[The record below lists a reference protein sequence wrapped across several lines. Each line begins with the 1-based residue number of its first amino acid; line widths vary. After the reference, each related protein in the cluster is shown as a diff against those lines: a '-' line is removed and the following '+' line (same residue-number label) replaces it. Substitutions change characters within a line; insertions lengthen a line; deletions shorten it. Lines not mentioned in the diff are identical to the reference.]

1 MDARIGKRLGAVAC
15 GALTAALA
23 WQASGPA
30 GEGRMS
36 AGVGHAEQ
44 DRPAIDRERPA
55 STERAVFALG

>member
-1 MDARIGKRLGAVAC
+1 MRIGKRLGAVAC

-36 AGVGHAEQ
+36 AGVGYAGQ
-44 DRPAIDRERPA
+44 DRPPIDREAHPK
-55 STERAVFALG
+55 TERAVFALG